1 MYQRSSEKGE
11 RREVWVRARAL
22 KRLILL
28 CDELE
33 GEGGGEGEGGER
45 ETREEN
51 RPSLGTLPRLFS
63 LRNSRERRRH
73 SQLPAKPDGDRA
85 KRESTARG
93 SAMKGEGERAAW
105 LKGEESEGK
114 NLELGRL
121 PLARTL
127 QAPFRCSPLSPP
139 SPQTAAGTALRPRAL
154 FGLSLSLLSFYKST
168 ETCLPHLPLSRER
181 ERERER
187 RGGRKKQ
194 KESGSRAPTSASLL
208 PPPLPRSSPP
218 AVRLGG
224 LPHQLPPDDQPPD
237 L

>member
-1 MYQRSSEKGE
+1 M
-11 RREVWVRARAL
+11 

-73 SQLPAKPDGDRA
+73 SQLPAKSDGDRA

-121 PLARTL
+121 LPLARTL
-127 QAPFRCSPLSPP
+127 QAPFRCSPLSPT

-154 FGLSLSLLSFYKST
+154 FGLSLSLLSFYKSIQ
-168 ETCLPHLPLSRER
+168 TCLPHLPLSRER
-181 ERERER
+181 ERERGREEVEGKSKR
-187 RGGRKKQ
+187 RAAVARQ
-194 KESGSRAPTSASLL
+194 RRL
-208 PPPLPRSSPP
+208 PSSPP
-218 AVRLGG
+218 SSSLLTSRG
-224 LPHQLPPDDQPPD
+224 PPRRPPASAPSR
-237 L
+237 

>member
-1 MYQRSSEKGE
+1 M
-11 RREVWVRARAL
+11 
-22 KRLILL
+22 ILL

-51 RPSLGTLPRLFS
+51 RPSLGTLLRLFS

-121 PLARTL
+121 LPLARTL
-127 QAPFRCSPLSPP
+127 QAPFRCSPLSPT

-154 FGLSLSLLSFYKST
+154 FGLSLSLLSFYKSI

-181 ERERER
+181 EREREGEKR
-187 RGGRKKQ
+187 W
-194 KESGSRAPTSASLL
+194 KERAKGERQSRANVGFPPPPPSSSLL
-208 PPPLPRSSPP
+208 TSRGPPRRPP
-218 AVRLGG
+218 ASAPSR
-224 LPHQLPPDDQPPD
+224 
-237 L
+237 

>member
-63 LRNSRERRRH
+63 LRNSRERRIY

-114 NLELGRL
+114 NLELGRLL

-181 ERERER
+181 EREGEKRWKEKAKGER
-187 RGGRKKQ
+187 Q
-194 KESGSRAPTSASLL
+194 SRANVGFPPTPPSSSLL
-208 PPPLPRSSPP
+208 TSRGPPRRPP
-218 AVRLGG
+218 ASAPSR
-224 LPHQLPPDDQPPD
+224 
-237 L
+237 